1 MLTDSNILESFLS
14 DVAIPVSNLSAPPT
28 DSARV
33 AEEINHIES
42 SSIDYRIRQLSYSSL
57 LNLHSC
63 PREFQLYKLR
73 SSGATPISDKSNT
86 TFAYGHVVGLG
97 LQGVL
102 EGLPKEKV
110 LWNMFIA
117 WHADLMAEDEK
128 LKKSFWSAVIA
139 IERFIHVRESEL
151 LQDYELLYYEGK
163 PATELSFC
171 INLPDGFR
179 LRGYVD
185 AVLRHKFTGEILV
198 LECKTTGNASINP
211 AQFKNSAQGIGY
223 SVVLDVLAPEISS
236 YKVLYLVYQTKSQEY
251 TALEFPKTYLQRAL
265 WIKELLLDIEMIKLY
280 ESHGVYPQHGES
292 CFKFF
297 RECTYLNVCGLSTK
311 HLTKPFNPE
320 TDIDMAEYQINLGL
334 VDLIEAQVKKANI
347 STNQTTEE
355 DYDTT
360 AIMGPELTDSFGN
373 ETL

>member
-1 MLTDSNILESFLS
+1 
-14 DVAIPVSNLSAPPT
+14 
-28 DSARV
+28 
-33 AEEINHIES
+33 
-42 SSIDYRIRQLSYSSL
+42 
-57 LNLHSC
+57 
-63 PREFQLYKLR
+63 
-73 SSGATPISDKSNT
+73 
-86 TFAYGHVVGLG
+86 
-97 LQGVL
+97 
-102 EGLPKEKV
+102 
-110 LWNMFIA
+110 MFIA
-117 WHADLMAEDEK
+117 WHADLFAEDEK
-128 LKKSFWSAVIA
+128 MKKSFWSAVIA

-151 LQDYELLYYEGK
+151 LADYELVIYNDK

-185 AVLRHKFTGEILV
+185 AVLKHRYTGEIMV
-198 LECKTTGNASINP
+198 LECKTTGSGTLNP

-223 SVVLDVLAPEISS
+223 SVVLDVIAPDISS

-297 RECTYLNVCGLSTK
+297 RECTYLNVCGLATK

-320 TDIDMAEYQINLGL
+320 TDMDMAEYQINLSL
-334 VDLIEAQVKKANI
+334 VDLIEAQVRKSLGSVTPITDELNI
-347 STNQTTEE
+347 
-355 DYDTT
+355 
-360 AIMGPELTDSFGN
+360 GELN
-373 ETL
+373 ELESASGDEVL